1 MSCSRLVTLWC
12 QKKKTAVRIP
22 PISGGRGFC
31 ARGRPKLTTY
41 NRRHLLAVGGL
52 VEPRFISSDQR
63 NTTPHGRSFAQ
74 VIPWAAPKKNY
85 LFGGWLRNLPF
96 DPLRGSLYFSP
107 SGQVPVLLLLATT
120 YECTF
125 GSWLA
130 LGLEK
135 WWIMTHKQTH
145 THAVGGAAVRFLS
158 FFFFDAMASFFMAFW
173 VSFDEVD
180 NGGEP
185 YRVKLHTYV

>member
-1 MSCSRLVTLWC
+1 MRTRSPEINDLWPSTPSCSQWLSR
-12 QKKKTAVRIP
+12 ASI
-22 PISGGRGFC
+22 
-31 ARGRPKLTTY
+31 
-41 NRRHLLAVGGL
+41 HLLTS
-52 VEPRFISSDQR
+52 ETPR
-63 NTTPHGRSFAQ
+63 HM
-74 VIPWAAPKKNY
+74 AAALHRLYPKPPRKKIY

-107 SGQVPVLLLLATT
+107 SGQVPVLLATT

-145 THAVGGAAVRFLS
+145 THTVGGAAARFFWS
-158 FFFFDAMASFFMAFW
+158 FFFFDAMASFFMDFW